1 MIPSDDQD
9 LMAHREQALGGGVQE
24 ATPPRG
30 TIGVPDA
37 ATVQPRSELFTAGLQ
52 RCPLTIQ
59 GLTTPEI
66 TTRESGL

>member
-9 LMAHREQALGGGVQE
+9 LMAHREQALGGRAGGHPAPV
-24 ATPPRG
+24 